1 MTELCRCVNT
11 ATRNKVAITK
21 NRCKICGLPYRLD
34 HLYQNS
40 TGIEQ
45 KFSPVYTNTFE
56 GEQSFANYDEFENNC
71 SCDTPQ
77 GTGEFCSFLE
87 G

>member
-1 MTELCRCVNT
+1 MAELCSCVNT

-21 NRCKICGLPYRLD
+21 NCCNICGLPYRLD

-40 TGIEQ
+40 AGIQ
-45 KFSPVYTNTFE
+45 KKSSPVYTNTFE

-77 GTGEFCSFLE
+77 GTENFVLFVVE
-87 G
+87 